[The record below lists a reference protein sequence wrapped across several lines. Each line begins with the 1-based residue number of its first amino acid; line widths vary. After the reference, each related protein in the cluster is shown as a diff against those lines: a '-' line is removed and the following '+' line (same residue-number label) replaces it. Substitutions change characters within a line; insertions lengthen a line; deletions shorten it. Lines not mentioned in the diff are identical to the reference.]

1 MKQAVP
7 MPASTD
13 ELPHSLFSECGQIST
28 LNYKRKTSGND
39 PGYFPVI
46 PKYTGAW
53 MLDFLFSSN
62 IFNAQLQKDVKML
75 NPRPREKYISQR
87 GLWQSSMQHWAITVT
102 ISNCIF
108 LSIQTIS
115 HCGVSAQKY
124 PPQRQNYFS
133 KARLPPSL
141 LTRKDF
147 HEAHSSQKILH
158 TLIKQFRLWLSSLF
172 DKFFDLLMMS
182 RKTWCVSALP
192 TDLHVKHLETWL
204 HL

>member
-1 MKQAVP
+1 

-13 ELPHSLFSECGQIST
+13 ELPHSLFSECGQISI

-87 GLWQSSMQHWAITVT
+87 G
-102 ISNCIF
+102 
-108 LSIQTIS
+108 
-115 HCGVSAQKY
+115 Y
-124 PPQRQNYFS
+124 D
-133 KARLPPSL
+133 KAACSTEPLLLP
-141 LTRKDF
+141 
-147 HEAHSSQKILH
+147 
-158 TLIKQFRLWLSSLF
+158 
-172 DKFFDLLMMS
+172 
-182 RKTWCVSALP
+182 
-192 TDLHVKHLETWL
+192 
-204 HL
+204 